1 MKEMEVFEHRGR
13 IAAEIVP
20 DADYARRHGIEDPEQ
35 AIRQLVDDKNA
46 ADIAAREIEE
56 ITFRYTPLEKTETG
70 KLKRRKWT
78 I

>member
-1 MKEMEVFEHRGR
+1 MEVFERGGH

-20 DADYARRHGIEDPEQ
+20 DTEYAARQGLDTES
-35 AIRQLVDDKNA
+35 AIRALVDEKNA

-56 ITFRYTPLEKTETG
+56 ICFRYTPLEKTETG